1 MRLDPPLTV
10 KGYNGTVTF
19 DGEFVTLTR
28 KGFIARS
35 TVGKGEKRMHI
46 SRITAVQWKQPGALV
61 NGFLEFTLPGGVER
75 RSQWGRQTRDAVGNE
90 NAVVVTRAQAA
101 AFEPMRKALESA
113 IAEQHQVTPTVPSA
127 VPEPGLAAQIR
138 ELGELHEAG
147 VLSDDEFTAAKGRLI
162 GHH

>member
-19 DGEFVTLTR
+19 DGEFVILTR

-46 SRITAVQWKQPGALV
+46 GQITAVQWKQPGALV
-61 NGFLEFTLPGGVER
+61 NGFIEFTLPGGNEG
-75 RSQWGRQTRDAVGNE
+75 RSQLGRQTRDAVKNE

-101 AFEPMRKALESA
+101 AFESLRKALEAA
-113 IAEQHQVTPTVPSA
+113 IAEQHQVVPMPPSGGA
-127 VPEPGLAAQIR
+127 DAGLAEQIR
-138 ELGELHEAG
+138 QLGELHRAG
-147 VLSDDEFTAAKGRLI
+147 VLTDDEFTAAKIRLI
-162 GHH
+162 GHQ